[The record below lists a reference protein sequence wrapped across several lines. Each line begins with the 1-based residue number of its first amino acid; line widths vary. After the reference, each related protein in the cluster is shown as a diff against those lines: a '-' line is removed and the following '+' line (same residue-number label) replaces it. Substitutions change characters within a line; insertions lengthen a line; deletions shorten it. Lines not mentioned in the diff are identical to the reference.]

1 MAKIP
6 ERIGP
11 YKVSSSLGRG
21 GTSQVYRA
29 VHPTL
34 KKTVVLK
41 KLTLRRGTTL
51 QERFKREAELMMA
64 LQHPNIVRVFDCFKE
79 GRSWVIVQEYVEG
92 LNLAQL
98 IHLKEK
104 LPATTAAW
112 ILYQCARALHYVHR
126 QGIIH
131 RDIKPSN
138 IFISKDGEVK
148 LGDFGIAAR
157 VDDSQGLTQEGA
169 ALGTPAYMPPE
180 QVLDPANVDKR
191 ADVFALGMSFFEA
204 LTGSGFQRNLR
215 TLATLMLSFN
225 GRTIEKA
232 LRKRAWLRYQ
242 SLRLMKLRLRLAC
255 PGTPGKNREALKLSM
270 AQGRGRVTEVQ
281 SRTLSIKPATS
292 ILLFL
297 LLVSLPP
304 VGIYSLKEWI
314 SPRRFGLMQLQLV
327 LPENSP
333 SWLQESPSASLY
345 KQQGEQLL
353 RPRNI
358 PLRLNREG
366 TLLQSRRR
374 YFAPGYYRLELRY
387 MEGLEWISF
396 YLPHRLEQK
405 NSEEPLLLIKSLME
419 EVEPVPLALDVQVRD
434 GLNGQN
440 LNAVSTVEIWTDQE
454 HWEPLSTLRSSL
466 LTDRSYSL
474 RIHTPGYQDFYQTQY
489 FSVRQRHALLKIAM
503 VPKPSL
509 LYLEGPA
516 DGVGLRIDGESR
528 YLSLEEVPVW
538 KTLRFDGEPLRL
550 KPSSYLLEFRYRG
563 ETFPLEVAL
572 QPGQTRWIKWSTLGE
587 TFDIQLGE

>member
-6 ERIGP
+6 ESIGP

-64 LQHPNIVRVFDCFKE
+64 LQHPNIVRVFDCFKD

-98 IHLKEK
+98 IHLKQK
-104 LPATTAAW
+104 LPSTTAAW
-112 ILYQCARALHYVHR
+112 LLYQCARALHYVHR
-126 QGIIH
+126 QGIVH

-180 QVLDPANVDKR
+180 QVLDPANVDRR
-191 ADVFALGMSFFEA
+191 ADVYALGMSFFEA
-204 LTGSGFQRNLR
+204 LTGGGFQRNFK
-215 TLATLMLSFN
+215 TLTTLLLSFN

-232 LRKRAWLRYQ
+232 LRRRAWMRYQ
-242 SLRLMKLRLRLAC
+242 SLSLMKLRLRLAC

-281 SRTLSIKPATS
+281 NKGLSMKAAGS
-292 ILLFL
+292 LLLFL
-297 LLVSLPP
+297 LVLTLPP
-304 VGIYSLKEWI
+304 AGIYAVKEWLC
-314 SPRRFGLMQLQLV
+314 PRRFGLMQLQLE
-327 LPENSP
+327 LPQNSP
-333 SWLQESPSASLY
+333 GWLLESPSAQLY
-345 KQQGEQLL
+345 KQQGDQLL

-358 PLRLNREG
+358 PLRSSKDGLF
-366 TLLQSRRR
+366 LQSRRR

-387 MEGLEWISF
+387 MEGLEWVSF
-396 YLPHRLEQK
+396 YLPHRLEQRA
-405 NSEEPLLLIKSLME
+405 SEEPLLLIQSPME
-419 EVEPVPLALDVQVRD
+419 EVEAVPLDLRVEVRD
-434 GLNGQN
+434 CLSGQS
-440 LNAVSTVEIWTDQE
+440 LASQALVEIWSSE
-454 HWEPLSTLRSSL
+454 ERWEPLERVRNSL
-466 LTDRSYSL
+466 ITDSSYSL
-474 RIHTPGYQDFYQTQY
+474 RIHADGYQDFYQTQY
-489 FSVRQRHALLKIAM
+489 FAVRQRNAVLRVAL
-503 VPKPSL
+503 VPKASL
-509 LYLEGPA
+509 LYLEGPV
-516 DGVGLRIDGESR
+516 DGVGLRINGESR
-528 YLSLEEVPVW
+528 YLSLESIPVW
-538 KTLRFDGEPLRL
+538 KNLRFDGEALQLVPGV
-550 KPSSYLLEFRYRG
+550 YQLEFRYRG
-563 ETFPLEVAL
+563 EPFPLEVDL
-572 QPGQTRWIKWSTLGE
+572 ETGETRWIRWTTLDE
-587 TFDIQLGE
+587 MFEVQLGD